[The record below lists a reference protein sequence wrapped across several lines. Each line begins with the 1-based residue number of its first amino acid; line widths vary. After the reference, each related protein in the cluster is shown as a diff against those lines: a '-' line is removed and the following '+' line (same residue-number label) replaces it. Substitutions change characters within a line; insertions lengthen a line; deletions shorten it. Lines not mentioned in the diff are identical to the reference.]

1 MDKEFRFR
9 TKDEVIKDLST
20 TKFDII
26 SAITVSILIER
37 RGVDY
42 NEWNW

>member
-1 MDKEFRFR
+1 MNKEFRFR
-9 TKDEVIKDLST
+9 TKDEVIKDLAT
-20 TKFDII
+20 TKVDII

-37 RGVDY
+37 RGIDY

>member
-9 TKDEVIKDLST
+9 TKDEIIKDLSM
-20 TKFDII
+20 TKVDII
-26 SAITVSILIER
+26 SAITVAILIER
-37 RGVDY
+37 RGVNY